1 MRLGFVLS
9 SGGPMGIAH
18 LGVLKRLEEEGIK
31 PDVIAG
37 SSAGAIV
44 GGLYASGVSLNE
56 IIDISLGNTISEIF
70 SDYTILGM
78 NRNGFGPIKGE
89 KLLRMLQ
96 EKTNSKKFSDLKVP
110 VAFNA
115 VNSETSKGIILKK
128 GGIAEAMRASS
139 SIPLLFKPFL
149 FNGKFLIDGA
159 VSNPLPSK
167 IAKNLGADKV
177 IGITFERKKVPLAN
191 MKGDFSF
198 KELKHLT
205 LSKLDNGI
213 FKYFKRILEFPYF
226 DKVISLLDIDKKMI
240 RHYFKMHNEG
250 ILERGKKD
258 TDILIS
264 PNLNKV
270 AGGNPEDIIKEG
282 YNHTDKNIKE
292 IAKKVE
298 DFYLNS

>member
-96 EKTNSKKFSDLKVP
+96 EKTNSKK
-110 VAFNA
+110 
-115 VNSETSKGIILKK
+115 
-128 GGIAEAMRASS
+128 
-139 SIPLLFKPFL
+139 
-149 FNGKFLIDGA
+149 
-159 VSNPLPSK
+159 
-167 IAKNLGADKV
+167 
-177 IGITFERKKVPLAN
+177 
-191 MKGDFSF
+191 
-198 KELKHLT
+198 
-205 LSKLDNGI
+205 
-213 FKYFKRILEFPYF
+213 
-226 DKVISLLDIDKKMI
+226 
-240 RHYFKMHNEG
+240 
-250 ILERGKKD
+250 
-258 TDILIS
+258 
-264 PNLNKV
+264 
-270 AGGNPEDIIKEG
+270 
-282 YNHTDKNIKE
+282 
-292 IAKKVE
+292 
-298 DFYLNS
+298 